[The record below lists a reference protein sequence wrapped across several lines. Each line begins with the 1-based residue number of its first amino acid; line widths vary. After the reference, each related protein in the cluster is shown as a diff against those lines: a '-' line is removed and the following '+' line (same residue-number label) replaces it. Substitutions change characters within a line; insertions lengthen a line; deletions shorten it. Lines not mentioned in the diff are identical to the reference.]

1 MALPGRLRERMG
13 ALAERN
19 ARASALVHDR
29 TYRASVAA
37 ALGLAVNATYAAG
50 NLALGVAGA
59 SAWLVTWGCYYAALA
74 ATRLLAVRGG
84 LSPAASTA
92 ERGARPMRDVGR
104 ALIGLTVV
112 LSGMVLLTANGAV
125 EAGGDGIA
133 VISQATYTFGA
144 FTAAAAGFVRRRSGQ
159 GPIERTLRAIT
170 MVSALVSMFSLQATL
185 LETFGGAAEL
195 IDILTGVT
203 GTVVCAACAAVGA
216 SLVRAERRAVE

>member
-1 MALPGRLRERMG
+1 MG
-13 ALAERN
+13 ALAERD

-59 SAWLVTWGCYYAALA
+59 AAWLVTWGCYYAALA
-74 ATRLLAVRGG
+74 ATRLLAVRGGG

-170 MVSALVSMFSLQATL
+170 MVSALVSMISLQATM

-195 IDILTGVT
+195 FDILTGVT